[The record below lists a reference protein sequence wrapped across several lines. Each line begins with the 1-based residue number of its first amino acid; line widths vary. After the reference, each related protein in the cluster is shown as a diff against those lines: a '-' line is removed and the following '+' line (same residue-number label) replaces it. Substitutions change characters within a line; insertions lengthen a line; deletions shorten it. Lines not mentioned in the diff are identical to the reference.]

1 MDGQSANADDAK
13 TVGDSFVYRATMKM
27 AEREG
32 FEPSVGYKPTHAF
45 QACALNHSAIS
56 PVVYLQAP
64 LAKDAVCKPDSL
76 CAIERLFLTN
86 KSPGQVDSPLAQD
99 NKLAVAKLRVGDL
112 EQVLMVQR
120 GQRAL

>member
-1 MDGQSANADDAK
+1 
-13 TVGDSFVYRATMKM
+13 MKM

-56 PVVYLQAP
+56 PGVHP
-64 LAKDAVCKPDSL
+64 HLAKEAICKSDSS

-86 KSPGQVDSPLAQD
+86 KGPGQVDSPLAQD